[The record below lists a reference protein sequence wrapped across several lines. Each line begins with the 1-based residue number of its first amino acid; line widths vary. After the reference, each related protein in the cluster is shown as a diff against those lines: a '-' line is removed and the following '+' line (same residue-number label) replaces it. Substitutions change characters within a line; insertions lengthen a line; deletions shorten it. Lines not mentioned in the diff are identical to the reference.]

1 MTCHMFPGGTGTSS
15 RVVKGDEGTG
25 KEYTVGVLVQ
35 SNYGHD
41 YDLQIGGVPVGKLI
55 LKEREEEEKKAK
67 EAGKEEKPD
76 VKKPFGGKADEGSI
90 VIILM

>member
-55 LKEREEEEKKAK
+55 LKEREEEDKKDK
-67 EAGKEEKPD
+67 GVGEEKPE
-76 VKKPFGGKADEGSI
+76 VKKSFGGKADEGSI